1 MENFFLGL
9 IGFILFIYVGY
20 PLCTLILSVLFGQS
34 VKKNDEEL
42 PSVSLLIAAYNE
54 EKIIERKILNAL
66 EIDYPREKLDIVV
79 VSDGSTDRTDEITN
93 YYRTRGVQLF
103 RVEGRVGKTQARNQA
118 VLASRKEIIVF
129 SDATAMFNKDVI
141 RKIVR
146 NFADKK
152 VGMVSGNLVYRNE
165 KKSAIGLVTQIYWA
179 YESLIKRAQ
188 SRLFSLTGSVGCLNA
203 FRRHL
208 YHVLPPNI
216 IEDFTQPLMIL
227 AQNYKVVYEA
237 EAVAYERTTQKPEQ
251 EFLMRVR
258 VIRGGMHGLIYALRQ
273 LSFMKH
279 QGIIAQLFFH
289 KVLRWM
295 VPFFLIQL
303 FIVNVYC
310 FLTLNSPLIDMAM
323 LLQFAFYLFGVLGIF
338 TRIPGPLGKLFSF
351 PTYFIVVNAASL
363 KAMYLTLTT
372 DLEATWE
379 TNVY

>member
-9 IGFILFIYVGY
+9 LGLILFIYIGY

-129 SDATAMFNKDVI
+129 SDATAMFKKDVI
-141 RKIVR
+141 RKLVR

-303 FIVNVYC
+303 FLVNVYC
-310 FLTLNSPLIDMAM
+310 FLTLNTPFIDLAM

-372 DLEATWE
+372 ELEATWE